1 MLSPA
6 RSQRVLGA
14 RDITKVLN
22 FDQKESSLC
31 YNIGLEAKVAKK
43 QTKKKRSFYFKHV
56 IRTQVTNSDPGHRYK
71 LRVIQVN
78 RLTQV

>member
-31 YNIGLEAKVAKK
+31 YNIGPEAKVALRRFE
-43 QTKKKRSFYFKHV
+43 TFY
-56 IRTQVTNSDPGHRYK
+56 NHRK
-71 LRVIQVN
+71 IG
-78 RLTQV
+78 